1 MQRYLTKF
9 AHNLI
14 PSISVPCLGQKIM
27 IYQCGCQYFQL
38 KDFNLQEFRDALAFR
53 YRKPLLNVPAFVM
66 VAVHLLPWIIF

>member
-1 MQRYLTKF
+1 
-9 AHNLI
+9 
-14 PSISVPCLGQKIM
+14 M